1 MLQTL
6 QYKKSS
12 MLIHYG
18 AMSGSRYLCVWGG
31 GGGEGWG
38 GGGGVYERL
47 FYTVSF
53 IQQGTSLGR
62 VAVSNTGS
70 VLSLSM

>member
-47 FYTVSF
+47 FTLLASF
-53 IQQGTSLGR
+53 SKAPRWGEWLSAILGQCCH
-62 VAVSNTGS
+62 
-70 VLSLSM
+70 